1 MDALE
6 SEDPFGGGN
15 SDVMESVMWE
25 RARFDKKFKVEG
37 GASQKNEEEEEVD
50 EEWLKNAVK
59 ADKIKVKNSISQADL
74 ATQELL
80 DDGQG
85 TYGFV
90 DGGSSGVE
98 RGHVATPQVSLPVPH
113 TCVPAQTGGTANGSL
128 VDEKE
133 KSDHRSAHPTNRA
146 VTSQPTAMHNRST
159 ELLQAELSC
168 QKADQPCCYKPTNR
182 AILKSGLSP
191 APYQVRDT
199 TDAVT
204 SRPRVL
210 YNFQMINRYN
220 RVARM
225 MCVRRKEGRGNKVAV
240 KS

>member
-15 SDVMESVMWE
+15 SDVMESVMRE

-59 ADKIKVKNSISQADL
+59 ADKIKFENSISQADL
-74 ATQELL
+74 AAQELL

-90 DGGSSGVE
+90 DGVDGGVSGVE
-98 RGHVATPQVSLPVPH
+98 RGHIATPQVSLPVPQ

-128 VDEKE
+128 VDEK
-133 KSDHRSAHPTNRA
+133 
-146 VTSQPTAMHNRST
+146 
-159 ELLQAELSC
+159 
-168 QKADQPCCYKPTNR
+168 
-182 AILKSGLSP
+182 
-191 APYQVRDT
+191 
-199 TDAVT
+199 
-204 SRPRVL
+204 
-210 YNFQMINRYN
+210 
-220 RVARM
+220 
-225 MCVRRKEGRGNKVAV
+225 RKV
-240 KS
+240 